1 MINERVSQA
10 ILVSG
15 KSSAGK
21 IESIKKLMWLLAYM
35 GESVDSEERSVEQ
48 QVLEICNFLKH
59 QATHSLVEFHPLISL
74 FFCDLLS
81 CFAVQSSFRSLW
93 QVKIPRNNT
102 SP

>member
-1 MINERVSQA
+1 LGFAHPSLCNRASDHHTQKYTLKKMINERVSQA

-21 IESIKKLMWLLAYM
+21 IESIKKLMWLLTYM

-48 QVLEICNFLKH
+48 QVLEIF
-59 QATHSLVEFHPLISL
+59 
-74 FFCDLLS
+74 
-81 CFAVQSSFRSLW
+81 QSSFRSLW

>member
-21 IESIKKLMWLLAYM
+21 IESIKKLMWLLTYM

-48 QVLEICNFLKH
+48 QVLEIF
-59 QATHSLVEFHPLISL
+59 
-74 FFCDLLS
+74 
-81 CFAVQSSFRSLW
+81 QSSFRSLW

-102 SP
+102 SR